1 MSQFLSKP
9 NATPSVHTSHDKHFL
24 IQLFI
29 IVIGLIILILL
40 RSEAFAEAGIIDFG
54 QDRSGELSNIANMI
68 KTLQVIAYKWIAP
81 GIGGG
86 LAIYGFYKIALVR
99 ESMAG
104 TIALVCG
111 GAMFFIQKIIE
122 SLTKL
127 AG

>member
-1 MSQFLSKP
+1 MTSLDATKPYSTSSNSRESKKFM
-9 NATPSVHTSHDKHFL
+9 V
-24 IQLFI
+24 QLFI
-29 IVIGLIILILL
+29 IVLGLIILLL
-40 RSEAFAEAGIIDFG
+40 IRNQALADAGIIDFG
-54 QDRSGELSNIANMI
+54 QDRSGELSNIANVI
-68 KTLQVIAYKWIAP
+68 KTLQIVAYKWIAP